1 MSFDFCPLVNMNV
14 FTSVSSAPGVIAGQ
28 AVVCLTV
35 KADFMRTHQFLCHM
49 NKSPVKNNIH
59 KQLYFT

>member
-1 MSFDFCPLVNMNV
+1 MYSLHGQDWLSS
-14 FTSVSSAPGVIAGQ
+14 SVSSASGVIAGQ

-35 KADFMRTHQFLCHM
+35 KADFMHTHEFLRHM

-59 KQLYFT
+59 NQLYFT